1 MLPEWQEEFFSS
13 FQKSTRKPE
22 TNRGIMCAKAR
33 LINAV
38 TRRRDLKRC
47 YDDED
52 LDDNNQVDDF
62 DDDCNDDNDGDD
74 DDYYDCHHLIT
85 KLLPPSQSPPLCAHD
100 DHDYHDD
107 YDDDHNYDDN
117 YGDDHDNN
125 DYDHGCHLARVH
137 HFFASGGWQT
147 KMNLCTASP
156 VLWLCYIFIFSNT

>member
-1 MLPEWQEEFFSS
+1 
-13 FQKSTRKPE
+13 
-22 TNRGIMCAKAR
+22 MCAKAR

-100 DHDYHDD
+100 DHDDHDD

-117 YGDDHDNN
+117 YGDDH
-125 DYDHGCHLARVH
+125 DHGCHLARVH

-156 VLWLCYIFIFSNT
+156 VFWLCYILIFHFNFCCFF